1 MNRLFCILLKDIWQK
16 LRGLSIFLVF
26 LLIGNGLLEGLGI
39 TLLFP
44 LLGEIGIGDPGKQT
58 ILTRFFDWFFQV
70 LNIPRNPMVLLALII
85 GAFLIQYSVFL
96 LQARFAADLQHRYT
110 SIWRE
115 SLFADI
121 MRARWSFFVS
131 HKSGE
136 LVNTLISETNRIS
149 GAFYLTVQLVAAGV
163 ITLVYVL
170 IAVLVAW
177 KVTLALLF
185 VGVVMFMLS
194 RGLMNRGH
202 RIGTEISRR
211 SEDLQTSANE
221 FLSGAKLV
229 KASATEEIANERFSK
244 IVSKLYKLYFWGSF
258 HPNLTRAIFEFAAV
272 CTLTATLVVGTQKL
286 RIDPA
291 TILIVLAL
299 FLRLYPR
306 LSTVQQNLQT
316 LSIHL
321 PAIST
326 ITETAERAA
335 LNAERV
341 DMGPLPP
348 QISGNAVDLK
358 IDGLTVKYGEIKA
371 LSSVSLA
378 FPSGSTVGIVGGS
391 GAGKSTVADC
401 LLGLIEP
408 ESGEITVNSISLRN
422 LPLGSWR
429 RHVGYVAQDTFLF
442 NASILENIRW
452 GNESAS
458 EDDITRAVTS
468 SGLDEFIKSLPDG
481 YHTVVGDRGV
491 RLSGGQRQR
500 IGLARALVNQVFLLI
515 LDEATSALDSESE
528 RYVLQAIEKL
538 HGQMTIVTIAHRL
551 STVRNTDRIYVLESG
566 RIVEDGNWDQL
577 LKADTRFRYLWELQK
592 NEAR

>member
-1 MNRLFCILLKDIWQK
+1 MNRLFRILLKDIWQK
-16 LRGLSIFLVF
+16 LRGLSIVLVF

-44 LLGEIGIGDPGKQT
+44 LLSEIGIGDPGKQT
-58 ILTRFFDWFFQV
+58 VLTRFFDWFFQV
-70 LNIPRNPMVLLALII
+70 LDIPRSPMILLVLII
-85 GAFLIQYSVFL
+85 GVFLIQYGVFL
-96 LQARFAADLQHRYT
+96 LQARLAADLQHRYT

-115 SLFADI
+115 SLFAH
-121 MRARWSFFVS
+121 MMHARWSFFVE

-136 LVNTLISETNRIS
+136 LVNTIISETNRIS

-170 IAVLVAW
+170 IAMLVAW
-177 KVTLALLF
+177 QITLALLF
-185 VGVVMFMLS
+185 VGVAMFSLS

-211 SEDLQTSANE
+211 SEDLQTLANE
-221 FLSGAKLV
+221 FLSGAKLI
-229 KASATEEIANERFSK
+229 KASATEEMANERFSR

-258 HPNLTRAIFEFAAV
+258 HPNLIRAIFEFAAV
-272 CTLTATLVVGTQKL
+272 CTLTVTLVVGTQKL

-306 LSTVQQNLQT
+306 LSTLQQNLQT
-316 LSIHL
+316 LSIYL
-321 PAIST
+321 PAIAT
-326 ITETAERAA
+326 ITETAKRAA
-335 LNAERV
+335 LEEESLDN
-341 DMGPLPP
+341 GPLPA
-348 QISGNAVDLK
+348 QIRGSTIYIR
-358 IDGLTVKYGEIKA
+358 IDDLTVKYGEKEA
-371 LSSVSLA
+371 LSGVSLA
-378 FPSGSTVGIVGGS
+378 LAAGSTVGIVGGS
-391 GAGKSTVADC
+391 GAGKSTLVDC

-408 ESGEITVNSISLRN
+408 ESGEITINSILLQN
-422 LPLGSWR
+422 LPLGAWR
-429 RHVGYVAQDTFLF
+429 RRVGYVAQDTFLF

-458 EDDITRAVTS
+458 EDDIIRAAAS
-468 SGLDEFIKSLPDG
+468 SGLDEFIKSLPNG

-528 RYVLQAIEKL
+528 RYVLEAIEKL

-566 RIVEDGNWDQL
+566 SIVEDGNWEQL
-577 LKADTRFRYLWELQK
+577 LKDDTRFRYLWELQK
-592 NEAR
+592 NESR

>member
-1 MNRLFCILLKDIWQK
+1 
-16 LRGLSIFLVF
+16 
-26 LLIGNGLLEGLGI
+26 
-39 TLLFP
+39 
-44 LLGEIGIGDPGKQT
+44 
-58 ILTRFFDWFFQV
+58 
-70 LNIPRNPMVLLALII
+70 
-85 GAFLIQYSVFL
+85 
-96 LQARFAADLQHRYT
+96 
-110 SIWRE
+110 
-115 SLFADI
+115 
-121 MRARWSFFVS
+121 
-131 HKSGE
+131 
-136 LVNTLISETNRIS
+136 
-149 GAFYLTVQLVAAGV
+149 
-163 ITLVYVL
+163 
-170 IAVLVAW
+170 
-177 KVTLALLF
+177 
-185 VGVVMFMLS
+185 
-194 RGLMNRGH
+194 
-202 RIGTEISRR
+202 
-211 SEDLQTSANE
+211 
-221 FLSGAKLV
+221 
-229 KASATEEIANERFSK
+229 
-244 IVSKLYKLYFWGSF
+244 
-258 HPNLTRAIFEFAAV
+258 
-272 CTLTATLVVGTQKL
+272 
-286 RIDPA
+286 
-291 TILIVLAL
+291 
-299 FLRLYPR
+299 
-306 LSTVQQNLQT
+306 
-316 LSIHL
+316 
-321 PAIST
+321 
-326 ITETAERAA
+326 
-335 LNAERV
+335 
-341 DMGPLPP
+341 MGPLPP

>member
-1 MNRLFCILLKDIWQK
+1 MSGLFQILLKDIWQK
-16 LRGLSIFLVF
+16 LKGLNVVLVF
-26 LLIGNGLLEGLGI
+26 LLVSNGLLEGLGI

-44 LLGEIGIGDPGKQT
+44 LLSEIGIGDPGQQT
-58 ILTRFFDWFFQV
+58 ILGRFFDWFFQA
-70 LNIPRNPMVLLALII
+70 LGIPRSPMILLVLIV
-85 GAFLIQYSVFL
+85 GAFLVQYGVFL

-110 SIWRE
+110 SNWRE
-115 SLFADI
+115 SLFAHI
-121 MRARWSFFVS
+121 MRARWSFFVE

-149 GAFYLTVQLVAAGV
+149 GAFYLTVQLFAAGV
-163 ITLVYVL
+163 ITLVYVV
-170 IAVLVAW
+170 IALFVAW
-177 KVTLALLF
+177 QVTLALLF
-185 VGVVMFMLS
+185 VGILLFLFS
-194 RGLMNRGH
+194 RGLMIRGR

-211 SEDLQTSANE
+211 NEDLQTLANE
-221 FLSGAKLV
+221 FLSGAKLI
-229 KASATEEIANERFSK
+229 KASATEEMANARFGK
-244 IVSKLYKLYFWGSF
+244 IVSQLYKLYFWGSF
-258 HPNLTRAIFEFAAV
+258 HPNLTRGIFEFTAV
-272 CTLTATLVVGTQKL
+272 CTLIVTLVVSTQKL
-286 RIDPA
+286 HIDPA

-306 LSTVQQNLQT
+306 LSNVQQNLQT

-326 ITETAERAA
+326 ITETAKRAA
-335 LNAERV
+335 LEAESV

-348 QISGNAVDLK
+348 QISSGAVD
-358 IDGLTVKYGEIKA
+358 IRIEGLTVKYGEVEA
-371 LSSVSLA
+371 LSRVSLTLS
-378 FPSGSTVGIVGGS
+378 SGSSVGIIGGS
-391 GAGKSTVADC
+391 GAGKSTLVDC
-401 LLGLIEP
+401 LLGLVDP
-408 ESGEITVNSISLRN
+408 ESGEISVNTISLRN
-422 LPLGSWR
+422 LPLGAWR

-458 EDDITRAVTS
+458 EDDIIRAAAS
-468 SGLDEFIKSLPDG
+468 SGLDEFIKSLPHG

-528 RYVLQAIEKL
+528 RYVLEAIEKL

-566 RIVEDGNWDQL
+566 RIVEDGNWEQL
-577 LKADTRFRYLWELQK
+577 LKDDTRFRYLWELQK

>member
-1 MNRLFCILLKDIWQK
+1 MNRLFHILLKDIWQK
-16 LRGLSIFLVF
+16 LKGLSIFLVF
-26 LLIGNGLLEGLGI
+26 LLIANGLLEGLGI

-44 LLGEIGIGDPGKQT
+44 LLSEIGIGDPGKQT

-70 LNIPRNPMVLLALII
+70 LHIPRNPLILLSLII

-110 SIWRE
+110 SIWRK
-115 SLFADI
+115 SLFADM

-149 GAFYLTVQLVAAGV
+149 GAFYLIVQLVAAGV

-170 IAVLVAW
+170 IAMLVAW
-177 KVTLALLF
+177 QVTLALLF
-185 VGVVMFMLS
+185 VGMGMFLLS
-194 RGLMNRGH
+194 SGLMNRGH
-202 RIGTEISRR
+202 RIGMEISRR
-211 SEDLQTSANE
+211 SEDLQTLANE
-221 FLSGAKLV
+221 FLSGAKLI
-229 KASATEEIANERFSK
+229 KASATEEMANARFSK
-244 IVSKLYKLYFWGSF
+244 IVNKLYKLYFWSSF

-272 CTLTATLVVGTQKL
+272 CTLTVTLVVSTQQL

-306 LSTVQQNLQT
+306 LSTLQQNLQT

-321 PAIST
+321 PAIAT
-326 ITETAERAA
+326 ITETAKRAA
-335 LNAERV
+335 LKAESL
-341 DMGPLPP
+341 DMGPLPAE
-348 QISGNAVDLK
+348 ISGSGVD
-358 IDGLTVKYGEIKA
+358 IRINGLSVKYGDTEA
-371 LSSVSLA
+371 LSRVSLA
-378 FPSGSTVGIVGGS
+378 MPSGSTVGIVGGS
-391 GAGKSTVADC
+391 GAGKSTLVDC
-401 LLGLIEP
+401 LLGLVEP
-408 ESGEITVNSISLRN
+408 ESGEITVNSISLWN
-422 LPLGSWR
+422 LPLGTWR

-442 NASILENIRW
+442 NATILENIRW
-452 GNESAS
+452 GNEAASA
-458 EDDITRAVTS
+458 DDIINAAKC
-468 SGLDEFIKSLPDG
+468 SGIHEFISTLPDD
-481 YHTVVGDRGV
+481 YNTVVGDRGV

-528 RYVLQAIEKL
+528 RYVLRAIEKL

-551 STVRNTDRIYVLESG
+551 STVRNTDRIYVLEAG
-566 RIVEDGNWDQL
+566 KIVEDGNWEQL
-577 LKADTRFRYLWELQK
+577 IKDDTRFRYLWELQK

>member
-1 MNRLFCILLKDIWQK
+1 
-16 LRGLSIFLVF
+16 
-26 LLIGNGLLEGLGI
+26 
-39 TLLFP
+39 
-44 LLGEIGIGDPGKQT
+44 
-58 ILTRFFDWFFQV
+58 
-70 LNIPRNPMVLLALII
+70 
-85 GAFLIQYSVFL
+85 
-96 LQARFAADLQHRYT
+96 
-110 SIWRE
+110 
-115 SLFADI
+115 